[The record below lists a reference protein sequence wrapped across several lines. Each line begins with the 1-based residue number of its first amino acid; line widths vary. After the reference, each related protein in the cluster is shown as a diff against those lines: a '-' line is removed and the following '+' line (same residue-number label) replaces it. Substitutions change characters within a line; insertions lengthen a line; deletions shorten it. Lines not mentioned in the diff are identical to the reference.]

1 MVFYLETSAYQS
13 DAFYSV
19 VTTSPEQAEKNL
31 RERAITYVQ
40 VNICCTEEERYML
53 QQNTKDQG
61 QSDSH
66 QAVSLW
72 ESARRI
78 TITSTY
84 VSTILSH
91 RGGPTAVAATWNK
104 AIRAKCRITK
114 QKPTR
119 LKSHCMWI
127 FFFLLYPIHSFY
139 YYYY

>member
-66 QAVSLW
+66 QAYHAGQGEKYSG
-72 ESARRI
+72 RR
-78 TITSTY
+78 
-84 VSTILSH
+84 
-91 RGGPTAVAATWNK
+91 
-104 AIRAKCRITK
+104 
-114 QKPTR
+114 
-119 LKSHCMWI
+119 
-127 FFFLLYPIHSFY
+127 
-139 YYYY
+139 